1 MEIKPIESFVFDGIL
16 KRFTEVFQCR
26 AAFTTTND
34 RTRTL
39 ERFFSGNQ
47 VEYPYAFLTLQSVAH
62 NKESYQS
69 PTLTRR
75 GVRIAM
81 SDSQIM
87 TARVLPTNFNIE
99 VEFHTNKFNGI
110 EPQTVIGFA
119 RRWLFAYKCGYLK
132 FNIQYGQLETR
143 IGVTLDESVPTPP
156 LENKVEAEA
165 VYKITG
171 NIVVHG
177 YTSEPILGSQ
187 GRVSEVD
194 LQMAFGSAQGY
205 DFVPFE

>member
-26 AAFTTTND
+26 ALLTTSTD
-34 RTRTL
+34 KARSL
-39 ERFFSGNQ
+39 ERVFSGAP
-47 VEYPYAFLTLQSVAH
+47 VEYPYAFLTVQSMSH

-75 GVRIAM
+75 GVRIATQ
-81 SDSQIM
+81 DNQIM

-99 VEFHTNKFNGI
+99 VEFHTNKFSGI
-110 EPQTVIGFA
+110 EATTVTGYA

-132 FNIQYGQLETR
+132 FNIRYGQLETR

-156 LENKVEAEA
+156 LENKVETEA
-165 VYKITG
+165 VYKIVS
-171 NIVVHG
+171 NLVVHG
-177 YTSEPILGSQ
+177 WSSEPIVGST
-187 GRVSEVD
+187 GRVNEID

>member
-26 AAFTTTND
+26 AAITTTND
-34 RTRTL
+34 KTRTL

-47 VEYPYAFLTLQSVAH
+47 VEYPYAFLTVQSVAH
-62 NKESYQS
+62 NKDSYQN
-69 PTLTRR
+69 TMLTRR
-75 GVRIAM
+75 GVRI
-81 SDSQIM
+81 STSENQIM
-87 TARVLPTNFNIE
+87 AARILPTNFSME
-99 VEFHTNKFNGI
+99 VEFHTNKFSGI
-110 EPQTVIGFA
+110 EPQTVMGYA

-143 IGVTLDESVPTPP
+143 IGVTLDESVSTPP
-156 LENKVEAEA
+156 LENRVENEA
-165 VYKITG
+165 VYKITS
-171 NIVVHG
+171 NLVVHG

-187 GRVSEVD
+187 GRVSDID
-194 LQMAFGSAQGY
+194 LQMLFGSAQGY

>member
-26 AAFTTTND
+26 ALLTTSTD
-34 RTRTL
+34 KTRTL
-39 ERFFSGNQ
+39 ERVFSGKP
-47 VEYPYAFLTLQSVAH
+47 VEYPYAFLTLQSMAH

-69 PTLTRR
+69 TTLTRR
-75 GVRIAM
+75 GVRI
-81 SDSQIM
+81 STTDNQFM
-87 TARVLPTNFNIE
+87 TARILPTNFNIE

-110 EPQTVIGFA
+110 EAATVTGYA

-156 LENKVEAEA
+156 LENKVETEA
-165 VYKITG
+165 VYKIVS
-171 NIVVHG
+171 NMVVHG
-177 YTSEPILGSQ
+177 WSSEPILGSM
-187 GRVSEVD
+187 GRINEID